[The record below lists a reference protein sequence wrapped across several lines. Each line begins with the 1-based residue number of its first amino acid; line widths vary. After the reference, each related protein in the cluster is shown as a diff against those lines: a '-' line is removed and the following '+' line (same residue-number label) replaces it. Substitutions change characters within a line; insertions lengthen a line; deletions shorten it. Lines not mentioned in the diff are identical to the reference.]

1 MTAAWTP
8 MRWPKAWKD
17 PSSLALLKGTAVNC
31 LLVDRSDDLGPIVTA
46 ARQQGLTV
54 ADAAALP
61 AGIAVID
68 GDWTG
73 VKLTRAGA
81 TDTAAAG
88 PTGNPWIDSNGWK
101 IRLAA
106 ALQPGKGIWV
116 AATPE
121 EGRLLPS
128 SYVTAVADAAA
139 HGGRWILELDDRL
152 ASGIAGRNAEA
163 LATWSQLTGAA
174 GFFAAHNSWS
184 DFLPE
189 ALLGV
194 ISDFSGSNEL
204 LGQELLNLSA
214 RTNLPYR
221 ILLKAKVSSSSLQG
235 LRAVLYADAEPP
247 APDVRKQILAFVQSG
262 GLLITGPSWGPLP
275 GQPASNDQY
284 PGYVWRTLGQG
295 KVAAAPAEFDDPY
308 AVVTDAVLLI
318 SHRHDLLR
326 FWNGGAVGSYFT
338 MDAGRKLAVAH
349 LLFYSTSRNSS
360 APTVRVAGKYRT
372 ARMWTLDQPNP
383 QSIDMELQ
391 PDAVELRLPLVS
403 PYAAIELEV
412 RT

>member
-8 MRWPKAWKD
+8 MRWPRAWKD
-17 PSSLALLKGTAVNC
+17 PPSLDLLKGTAVNC
-31 LLVDRSDDLGPIVTA
+31 LFVDRNDDLEPIVA
-46 ARQQGLTV
+46 RARQAGLTV
-54 ADAAALP
+54 ADAAGLP
-61 AGIAVID
+61 AGIAVVD
-68 GDWTG
+68 GEWTG
-73 VKLTRAGA
+73 IKLNQAGA
-81 TDTAAAG
+81 TDTVAAG

-116 AATPE
+116 AATPQ

-128 SYVTAVADAAA
+128 SYVMAVADAAA
-139 HGGRWILELDDRL
+139 HGGRWILEIDDHL
-152 ASGIAGRNAEA
+152 AAGIADRNAEA
-163 LATWSQLTGAA
+163 LTTWNQLTRTA
-174 GFFAAHNSWS
+174 GFFSARNSWS

-204 LGQELLNLSA
+204 LSQEILNLAA
-214 RTNLPYR
+214 RTNLQYR
-221 ILLKAKVSSSSLQG
+221 ILLTTKVSSASLQG
-235 LRAVLYADAEPP
+235 LRAVLYADAQPP
-247 APDVRKQILAFVQSG
+247 APDLRKQILAFVQSG
-262 GLLITGPSWGPLP
+262 GLLITGPAWGPLP
-275 GQPASNDQY
+275 GKPASNDQY
-284 PGYVWRTLGQG
+284 PGYIWRTLGQG
-295 KVAAAPAEFDDPY
+295 KVAAAPTEFEDPY

-326 FWNGGAVGSYFT
+326 FWNGGAVSSYFT

-349 LLFYSTSRNSS
+349 LLFYSTSRSGS

-372 ARMWTLDQPNP
+372 ARMWTLDQPGP
-383 QSIDMELQ
+383 QSIDMEIE
-391 PDAVELRLPLVS
+391 PDAVELRLPAVS